1 MAYRNGTYVAFH
13 ARATSD
19 PTASD
24 MKYYNLL
31 RAWHVRDDNDF
42 KFVNSHEKAGVTDSA
57 SKERLRNV
65 LRDRLNNSKN
75 MILILGTTTRFDTD
89 WVPFEIE
96 HAIDKCGLPII
107 AVYPDCQYIMAPWE
121 LSAYWPPE
129 LAARIQSGTVRAI
142 HIPFR
147 REPLVDA
154 IGFDLDN
161 LPQFPLTYYSREA
174 YQSFGID
181 VP

>member
-1 MAYRNGTYVAFH
+1 MEP
-13 ARATSD
+13 TSRFMPEPLVPPD
-19 PTASD
+19 GPHTR
-24 MKYYNLL
+24 YYNLL

-65 LRDRLNNSKN
+65 LRDWLNNSKN

-107 AVYPDCQYIMAPWE
+107 AVYPDCQVHHGSVGTVG
-121 LSAYWPPE
+121 L
-129 LAARIQSGTVRAI
+129 LAARTRGPDTVRNSASDS
-142 HIPFR
+142 HS
-147 REPLVDA
+147 LQA
-154 IGFDLDN
+154 
-161 LPQFPLTYYSREA
+161 
-174 YQSFGID
+174 
-181 VP
+181 